1 MFENL
6 FAKLG
11 YGSAKVDLVL
21 NGNSFT
27 LGDTINGELH
37 IEGGKVKQKIN
48 KIDVDFFLSIFKDGH
63 EYRQQIQNFPFHHS
77 FEIQPA
83 ERHSFPF
90 TYALPMNLPISS
102 STVQFYF
109 ITRLDIAS
117 GVDSSDRDYIII
129 EPPIPL
135 QRVLAAF
142 NQLGFQEKHDS
153 REFEG
158 TAQEFELA
166 PVSGPFSSQIREVE
180 FFAMIDSSGVHLLLE
195 VEKNTFI
202 GEHEVKREVFISNE
216 VLENPTELAHF
227 LNQTLT
233 EMLNNPHGFGSHTFH
248 TFSGSSSGHGMSSHG
263 MSKALGGAAVGAIG
277 GFAAGILASQAI
289 DQILDNDEDDD
300 EGGLFAS
307 NDDDDEEIGGFF
319 DDDDDDGGF
328 FGNDDDEDDDGGFF
342 GGDDIG
348 DFFGDDEE

>member
-21 NGNSFT
+21 HGNTFT
-27 LGDTINGELH
+27 LGDTINGELN

-48 KIDVDFFLSIFKDGH
+48 KIDVDFLLSIFKDGN
-63 EYRQQIQNFPFHHS
+63 EYSQRIQNFPFHHS

-83 ERHSFPF
+83 ERRSFPF
-90 TYALPMNLPISS
+90 TYVLPTNLPISA

-158 TAQEFELA
+158 TLQEFELA

-180 FFAMIDSSGVHLLLE
+180 FFAMIDSNGVHLLLE
-195 VEKNTFI
+195 VERNALM
-202 GEHEVKREVFISNE
+202 GSHEVKREVFITNE
-216 VLENPTELAHF
+216 VLENPAELANF
-227 LNQTLT
+227 LNQTLN
-233 EMLNNPHGFGSHTFH
+233 EMINNPHGFGPHTFH
-248 TFSGSSSGHGMSSHG
+248 TFSGYSSSHG
-263 MSKALGGAAVGAIG
+263 MSKALGGAALGAIG
-277 GFAAGILASQAI
+277 GFAAGMLASHAI
-289 DQILDNDEDDD
+289 DQILDDDDDD
-300 EGGLFAS
+300 EGGFFAS
-307 NDDDDEEIGGFF
+307 DDNDDEEIGEFF
-319 DDDDDDGGF
+319 SDDDDDDGGF
-328 FGNDDDEDDDGGFF
+328 FGDDGF
-342 GGDDIG
+342 G
-348 DFFGDDEE
+348 DFFGDDED

>member
-6 FAKLG
+6 FAKFG

-21 NGNSFT
+21 HGNTFT
-27 LGDTINGELH
+27 LGDTINGELN

-48 KIDVDFFLSIFKDGH
+48 KIDVDFLLSILKDGN
-63 EYRQQIQNFPFHHS
+63 EYSQRIQNFPFHHA

-83 ERHSFPF
+83 ERRSFPF
-90 TYALPMNLPISS
+90 TYVLPMNLPISA

-109 ITRLDIAS
+109 MTRLDIAS
-117 GVDSSDRDYIII
+117 GIDSSDRDYIII

-180 FFAMIDSSGVHLLLE
+180 FFAMIDANGVHLLLE
-195 VEKNTFI
+195 VERNALM
-202 GEHEVKREVFISNE
+202 GSHEVKREVFISNE

-227 LNQTLT
+227 LTQTLT
-233 EMLNNPHGFGSHTFH
+233 EMLNNPHGFGSQTFH
-248 TFSGSSSGHGMSSHG
+248 TFSGFSSNHG
-263 MSKALGGAAVGAIG
+263 MSKALGGAALGAIG

-289 DQILDNDEDDD
+289 NQIFDDD
-300 EGGLFAS
+300 DDDDQSGIFAS
-307 NDDDDEEIGGFF
+307 DDDDEEIGGFF
-319 DDDDDDGGF
+319 GNDDEEEDDGGF
-328 FGNDDDEDDDGGFF
+328 FGDNG
-342 GGDDIG
+342 IG
-348 DFFGDDEE
+348 DFFGDDED